1 MSLTIIKPGISTS
14 IQDLG
19 RWGYQAYGIPVGGA
33 MDKEAASLA
42 NIICGNDKKEPVL
55 EMTLHGTTILF
66 NNEIYCSF
74 TGGGCK
80 ACIKDI
86 ELPFNRLLH
95 LPAGSVVQTKPDAIG
110 CRSYLAVMGGLDVPA
125 ELGSASTHVPSGLG
139 GIEGRN
145 LIAGD
150 VISFKHADQ
159 KIHSGSLQTLSENI
173 RVAQWE
179 VAQRSIE
186 DNGPASIRVIAGPEW
201 ELFDESQWKTFNESL
216 FTISSQSNRM
226 GYRLQGQQIV
236 LKKKFEMIS
245 SPVTAGI
252 IQITYEGDPIILM
265 ADAQTTGGYPRIA
278 RVCSED
284 IPILAQCRPG
294 SKVRFTSYAQS

>member
-14 IQDLG
+14 VQDLG
-19 RWGYQAYGIPVGGA
+19 RWGFQAYGVPIGGA

-42 NIICGNDKKEPVL
+42 NIICGNEKQEPVL
-55 EMTLHGTTILF
+55 EMTLHGTKILF
-66 NNEIYCSF
+66 NNETYCSL

-80 ACIKDI
+80 AFINDI
-86 ELPFNRLLH
+86 ELPFDRLLH

-125 ELGSASTHVPSGLG
+125 ELGSTSTHVPSGLG
-139 GIEGRN
+139 GIKGRN

-150 VISFKHADQ
+150 VISFKHNQQ
-159 KIHSGSLQTLSENI
+159 KIQVDSLQTLSENI
-173 RVAQWE
+173 RVGQCE
-179 VAQRSIE
+179 DPQCPIE
-186 DNGPASIRVIAGPEW
+186 DNDPASIRVLAGPEW
-201 ELFDESQWKTFNESL
+201 ELFDGAPWKIFTESI

-236 LKKKFEMIS
+236 LKNKFEMIS
-245 SPVTAGI
+245 TAVTAGV
-252 IQITYEGDPIILM
+252 IQITHEGDPIILM

-278 RVCSED
+278 YVCGED
-284 IPILAQCRPG
+284 MPQLAQCRPG
-294 SKVRFTSYAQS
+294 TKIRFTYYAHP